1 MKNTIIISALAI
13 FAITSTAHADR
24 EYSFDKDQKF
34 DGDAVT
40 SIRIDMPSGDIKIER
55 SSGSEITLEFKN
67 VIYADSKSKAEDIN
81 DDCEYEAKLVGDE
94 IDIRV
99 DQPRRHRN
107 RDFLDRLFSGN
118 WNDNFHV
125 FLRLSIPDGKSVEI
139 DASSTDIEISDVK
152 IDLDVRGSSSD
163 IEMRDTEGNV
173 VYDLSSGDVDI
184 FRHKGNA
191 RIKGNSSDI
200 RIDGVDGDVDIHT
213 SSGDGRLDEI
223 SGSAVISTSSGDYR
237 IYNIG
242 GDLEISSSSGD
253 IIVDGV
259 AGSVQAESSS
269 GDVRLSALS
278 AEQGD
283 FEVDTVS
290 GDVSVE
296 ISSDFAGR
304 LSLRSVSGDIN
315 SRVSGEIESVS
326 DSRLLA
332 RVGDGNGSLNV
343 VTSSGDIRVTRY

>member
-1 MKNTIIISALAI
+1 MIIISVLAI
-13 FAITSTAHADR
+13 FAISSTARADK
-24 EYSFDKDQKF
+24 EYTFDKDLKF
-34 DGDAVT
+34 DGNAVA
-40 SIRIDMPSGDIKIER
+40 SLRIDMPSGDIKIER

-67 VIYADSKSKAEDIN
+67 VVYADSKSKAEDIN
-81 DDCEYEAKLVGDE
+81 DDCEYDAKLVGDE

-99 DQPRRHRN
+99 DLPKRRHK
-107 RDFLDRLFSGN
+107 RDFLGKLFSGN
-118 WNDNFHV
+118 WNDNTHI
-125 FLRLSIPDGKSVEI
+125 FLRVSIPDGKSVEI
-139 DASSTDIEISDVK
+139 DASSTDIEISDIK

-173 VYDLSSGDVDI
+173 FCDLSSGDVEI

-191 RIKGNSSDI
+191 RIKGNSSDV
-200 RIDGVDGDVDIHT
+200 RIDGVDGDIDIRT

-223 SGSAVISTSSGDYR
+223 SGSALISTSSGDYR
-237 IYNIG
+237 IFSVG
-242 GDLEISSSSGD
+242 GNLDIKSSSGD
-253 IIVDGV
+253 ILVDGV
-259 AGSVQAESSS
+259 AGSAYAESSS

-296 ISSDFAGR
+296 ISSEFTGR
-304 LSLRSVSGDIN
+304 LSLRSNSGDIS
-315 SRVSGEIESVS
+315 SRVSGDLETVS
-326 DSRLLA
+326 DSRLVA
-332 RVGDGNGSLNV
+332 NVGDGSGRLKV